1 MGGVLVSPSD
11 SGQVPLAREDQSMS
25 KIALFFALLLGLLSQ
40 IPARAQAGKPGSLD
54 YDYFKAKVQP
64 IFVAKRTG
72 RARCISCHV
81 TPTGAVFQLQ
91 KLAPGGTTCKEE
103 QTRKNFEAVTQ
114 VVALPGNPKSPLL
127 IHPLAEDAGGD
138 FFHSGGKQFPSQ
150 NDPEWKTMKAWI
162 MGETGSKTQA
172 RN

>member
-1 MGGVLVSPSD
+1 
-11 SGQVPLAREDQSMS
+11 MS
-25 KIALFFALLLGLLSQ
+25 KIALSFALFLGLLSQ
-40 IPARAQAGKPGSLD
+40 VPAHAQASKPGSLD

-64 IFVAKRTG
+64 IFLAKRVG

-91 KLAPGGTTCKEE
+91 KLSPGQTTWDEE
-103 QTRKNFEAVTQ
+103 QSRKNFEAVTQ
-114 VVALPGNPKSPLL
+114 IVALPGNPKSPLL
-127 IHPLAEDAGGD
+127 IHPLSEDAGGD

-150 NDPEWKTMKAWI
+150 NDAEWKTMKAWI

>member
-1 MGGVLVSPSD
+1 
-11 SGQVPLAREDQSMS
+11 MS
-25 KIALFFALLLGLLSQ
+25 KIALSFALFLGLLSQ
-40 IPARAQAGKPGSLD
+40 VPAHAQASKPGSLD

-64 IFVAKRTG
+64 IFLAKRAG

-91 KLAPGGTTCKEE
+91 KLSPGETTWDEE
-103 QTRKNFEAVTQ
+103 QSRKNFEAVTQ
-114 VVALPGNPKSPLL
+114 IVALPGNPKSPLL
-127 IHPLAEDAGGD
+127 IHPLSEDAGGD

-150 NDPEWKTMKAWI
+150 NDAEWKTMKAWI

>member
-1 MGGVLVSPSD
+1 MY
-11 SGQVPLAREDQSMS
+11 

-91 KLAPGGTTCKEE
+91 KLAPGETSWNEE

-150 NDPEWKTMKAWI
+150 NDAEWKTMKAWI

>member
-1 MGGVLVSPSD
+1 
-11 SGQVPLAREDQSMS
+11 MS
-25 KIALFFALLLGLLSQ
+25 KIALFFALLLGLLIQ

-91 KLAPGGTTCKEE
+91 KLAPGETSWNEE

>member
-1 MGGVLVSPSD
+1 
-11 SGQVPLAREDQSMS
+11 MS
-25 KIALFFALLLGLLSQ
+25 KIALFFALLLGLLTQ

-64 IFVAKRTG
+64 IFLAKRTG

-91 KLAPGGTTCKEE
+91 KLAPGQSNWDEE

-114 VVALPGNPKSPLL
+114 IVALPGNPKSPLL

-150 NDPEWKTMKAWI
+150 NDAEWKTMKAWI

>member
-1 MGGVLVSPSD
+1 
-11 SGQVPLAREDQSMS
+11 MS
-25 KIALFFALLLGLLSQ
+25 KIALFFALLLGSLTQ

-91 KLAPGGTTCKEE
+91 KLAPGETTWNEE

-150 NDPEWKTMKAWI
+150 NDPEWKTMKSWI

>member
-1 MGGVLVSPSD
+1 
-11 SGQVPLAREDQSMS
+11 MS
-25 KIALFFALLLGLLSQ
+25 KTALFFALLLGLLSQ

-91 KLAPGGTTCKEE
+91 KLAPGQSTWDEE

-150 NDPEWKTMKAWI
+150 NDAEWKTMKAWI

>member
-1 MGGVLVSPSD
+1 MY
-11 SGQVPLAREDQSMS
+11 

-91 KLAPGGTTCKEE
+91 KLAPGQSTWDEE

-150 NDPEWKTMKAWI
+150 NDAEWKTMKAWI